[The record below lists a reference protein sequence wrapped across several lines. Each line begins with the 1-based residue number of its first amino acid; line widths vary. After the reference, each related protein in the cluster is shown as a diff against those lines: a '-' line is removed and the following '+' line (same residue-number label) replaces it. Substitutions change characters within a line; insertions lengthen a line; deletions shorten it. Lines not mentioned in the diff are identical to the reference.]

1 MRRIT
6 DYYGIRGPVPFADV
20 GVDLDNKLYLDPYKI
35 RLDSSGESYAL
46 HARWCLDSYFDTVA
60 RCVMSTDSVERAYGE
75 AVLKMFSEPWETRL
89 GMSANGFRGRGGG
102 NDVGSWIW
110 DALNGKL
117 DALLRVGVL
126 KYLEE
131 LPMFVEGID
140 RDITSDITTRIVFS
154 ALAEFTEAM
163 LALFPEFST
172 GPHRTMTITRQIWDP
187 NLSQWTDQDM
197 EVPAVDGRPLLLVP
211 SAWVGNVLLMSA
223 GRYYETTILT
233 YAQGE
238 QSRFSRAADEVK
250 RLPKRLVRKLPGLG
264 RGRSTNLRVTMRAID
279 NSENL
284 VEVFRRFAAER
295 RKERGD
301 EGVG

>member
-6 DYYGIRGPVPFADV
+6 DYFGIHRPVPFADV
-20 GVDLDNKLYLDPYKI
+20 GVYVDNRAYLDPYAI
-35 RLDSSGESYAL
+35 RLDRSPESHVA
-46 HARWCLDSYFDTVA
+46 AAKWCLDSFFDTVA
-60 RCVMSTDSVERAYGE
+60 RCVMSSDAIERAYGE
-75 AVLKMFSEPWETRL
+75 EILKKFKEPWETRL

-102 NDVGSWIW
+102 GDVGSWIW
-110 DALNGKL
+110 EALNGRL

-126 KYLEE
+126 KHLEE
-131 LPMFVEGID
+131 LPMFVDGID
-140 RDITSDITTRIVFS
+140 RDITSDITTRVVFS
-154 ALAEFTEAM
+154 ALAEFTEDV
-163 LALFPEFST
+163 LASYPEFSS

-187 NLSQWTDQDM
+187 NLCQWTERDM

-211 SAWVGNVLLMSA
+211 SAWVGNVLLLSA
-223 GRYYETTILT
+223 GRYYETTVLT

-238 QSRFSRAADEVK
+238 QSRFSRAADDAK
-250 RLPKRLVRKLPGLG
+250 RLPKRLLKKLPGLG
-264 RGRSTNLRVTMRAID
+264 RGRSTNLSVTMRAID

-284 VEVFRRFAAER
+284 VDVFRRFAAER